1 MSGLVAEEIQNEVD
15 GVDDLPDNS
24 NEALEAEAK
33 AAIAA
38 QPTMHQGTS
47 TLQTKLPSKKELEA
61 KEAQRKEDA
70 GENDLQ
76 DDLEVNNSNLEA
88 EGKAVMAMS

>member
-1 MSGLVAEEIQNEVD
+1 MPAPAKKPAALPEANVDMSGLVAEEIQNEVD

-47 TLQTKLPSKKELEA
+47 TL
-61 KEAQRKEDA
+61 
-70 GENDLQ
+70 
-76 DDLEVNNSNLEA
+76 
-88 EGKAVMAMS
+88 